1 MPGDAVIYRRPLN
14 VGRGWRAASYA
25 CSAGASIPY
34 LLIAP
39 SEFLRTALGTAVPL
53 LLACL
58 SIGGVLALIGAV
70 SDRWLGEY
78 VGLPMLGASLLVF
91 GATLLALSGGTPG
104 RGSIG
109 LFLLALMFV
118 CVGRWLQIRRFV
130 RAESARHGGGEGE

>member
-1 MPGDAVIYRRPLN
+1 MRVAGSFPPPLN
-14 VGRGWRAASYA
+14 VGRGWRAATYV

-34 LLIAP
+34 LLLAP
-39 SEFLRTALGTAVPL
+39 SEFLRSALGTAVPL

-58 SIGGVLALIGAV
+58 LIGGLLALVGAV
-70 SDRWLGEY
+70 FDRWLGEY

-91 GATLLALSGGTPG
+91 GATLLALSGGAPG

-109 LFLLALMFV
+109 LFLLALLFV

-130 RAESARHGGGEGE
+130 RVESARHGEGTSE